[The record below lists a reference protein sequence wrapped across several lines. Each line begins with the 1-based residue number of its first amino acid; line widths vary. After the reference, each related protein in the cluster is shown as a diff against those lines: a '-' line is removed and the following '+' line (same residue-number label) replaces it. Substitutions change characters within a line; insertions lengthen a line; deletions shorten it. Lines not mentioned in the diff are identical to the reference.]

1 MRSAKKRFRSV
12 KAMLDIFSALDGG
25 GARSTFSVFKS
36 SNTLFNSYNHLE
48 VFMGLEKLISLAA
61 LLAIL
66 ATSAGQLPRIICAV
80 HMAELHLIKE
90 SQSSNWGRAMLLPAS
105 K

>member
-1 MRSAKKRFRSV
+1 
-12 KAMLDIFSALDGG
+12 
-25 GARSTFSVFKS
+25 
-36 SNTLFNSYNHLE
+36 
-48 VFMGLEKLISLAA
+48 MGLGKLISLAA

-66 ATSAGQLPRIICAV
+66 AASTGQLPRVIYAV
-80 HMAELHLIKE
+80 HMAKLHLIKE